1 MIDKLLSSA
10 KESGVMKN
18 VRLRGAD
25 ESSTGWWL
33 ANAVSRAGGPLVFLE
48 TDPRRLR
55 NIESNLRFFLGLLGE
70 GAPAFVFPAWDIY
83 PYARISPSSE
93 VVGERMAALD
103 FLLSGGPGI
112 VLTTPEAVGTRIPP
126 PRRLGES
133 ALTLREGEEID
144 RDRFLGDLEAR
155 MYLRRS
161 IVESPGEY
169 AVRGGIVDIYSPQER
184 RPIRLDFRGDEIDAL
199 REFHP
204 QTQRTLQSRSEVRVF
219 PAREL
224 ILTEAELE
232 SGAARLRAQAEP
244 GGRIER
250 LLDLLEA
257 EGQFSGMESLA
268 PIFLT
273 EMGTFFDAVPGDAL
287 WLIHEP
293 DLVEAAMKGLW
304 SDVEEEAAHAAERG
318 LIGYPPERMWLRPA
332 EVEEGIAFWPRVG
345 LDPLGLAEPYA
356 GDAPPAE
363 GAVGEREGDAEEDA
377 GDEGALIAERLMPVR
392 GRLDKFL
399 AQLEGWLA
407 GGERVVI
414 VAGEK
419 TQALRVQALLREREF
434 SVPILPP
441 AQSLEEGGDA
451 LVLAEGLLTSSIRLI
466 QDKRV
471 FFRADDLLATSQ
483 GRGPSRAGK
492 GRATESLRD
501 LKAGDYL
508 VHIDHGVGRYL
519 GVRILDHAEGQDE
532 FLHITYAEGDKL
544 YVPMDDIDRVHIFR
558 GAGEAPA
565 LSRLGG
571 TSWVK
576 TKRGVKKALQ
586 SIARDLVRLYSERK
600 VVEGYAF
607 GQEGAWDSEV
617 AAGFEYEET
626 KDQERAILDV
636 LADMEKPK
644 PMDRLVCGD
653 VGYGKTE
660 VALRAAARAISAGK
674 QVAIVVP
681 TTLLAHQHFQTFT
694 ERMATLP
701 ARVEMLSRFRTRKEQ
716 AETIEGLTAGDV
728 DIVIGTHRLL
738 QKDVAFKDLGLL
750 IVDEEHRFGVVH
762 KEKFKKMR
770 VNVDVLTLTATPI
783 PRTLQLALSGARDLS
798 TIETPPRHRLAPRT
812 YISRFSKKVVAE
824 AIRREM
830 DRGGQVFF
838 VHNRVH
844 SLPAMTRFVQ
854 AAVPEARLL
863 VAHGQMRERELE
875 KVMEDF
881 VSRKGDVLLC
891 TSIIE
896 SGLDIPTVNTILISR
911 ADTFGMA
918 QLYQLRGRVG
928 RDRFQAH
935 AYLLVPGKEALTR
948 EARGRLQALEELSE
962 LGSGF
967 KLAARDLEIRGAG
980 HLLGHRQS
988 GRIAS
993 VGFEMYCR
1001 LLEEVIQEARGQSVE
1016 YREPD
1021 ISVPVAGAVPP
1032 AWIPSQEERLE
1043 VYRRIAAVASPRE
1056 IGEIEAELADRFGE
1070 LPPRAK
1076 RLLQLGELRIRC
1088 RRCGIKSFHMK
1099 GKLVF
1104 LDTFPGDYE
1113 LSAAFLATPGMVFT
1127 GTHSF
1132 QLTIKGNWE
1141 EDFGRLTKLL
1151 EMFEACAGE
1160 REEEGEENGGA
1171 AAGPLVSSLSDQGE
1185 SV

>member
-1 MIDKLLSSA
+1 
-10 KESGVMKN
+10 MKN
-18 VRLRGAD
+18 VRLRGSE

-33 ANAVSRAGGPLVFLE
+33 ANVVRKAGRPVVFLE
-48 TDPRRLR
+48 TDPRRFR

-70 GAPAFVFPAWDIY
+70 AAPAFVFPAWDIY

-169 AVRGGIVDIYSPQER
+169 AVRGGIIDFYSPQEK

-204 QTQRTLQSRSEVRVF
+204 QTQRTLVSRSEVRVF

-224 ILTEAELE
+224 VLTEAEKE
-232 SGAARLRAQAEP
+232 GGAARLRASAEP

-250 LLDLLEA
+250 LLDHLEA

-268 PIFLT
+268 PIFLS
-273 EMGTFFDAVPGDAL
+273 EMGTFFDAVPGDAM

-293 DLVEAAMKGLW
+293 DSVESAMRRLW
-304 SDVEEEAAHAAERG
+304 ADVEEEAAHAAERG
-318 LIGYPPERMWLRPA
+318 LIGYPPERMWLRPG
-332 EVEEGIAFWPRVG
+332 EVEEGIALWPRVG
-345 LDPLGLAEPYA
+345 LDPLGLAETHV
-356 GDAPPAE
+356 GDA
-363 GAVGEREGDAEEDA
+363 EGDAE
-377 GDEGALIAERLMPVR
+377 GDDGALIAERLMPVR

-419 TQALRVQALLREREF
+419 TQALRVQALLREREY
-434 SVPILPP
+434 SVPIHPP
-441 AQSLEEGGDA
+441 ATSLAEAGDA
-451 LVLAEGLLTSSIRLI
+451 LVLAEGHLTSSVRLI
-466 QDKRV
+466 QDKWV

-483 GRGPSRAGK
+483 ARRPSRAGK

-501 LKAGDYL
+501 LKVNDYL

-519 GVRILDHAEGQDE
+519 GVRVLDHAEGQDE
-532 FLHITYAEGDKL
+532 FLHIAYAEGDKL

-571 TSWVK
+571 MGWVK

-607 GQEGAWDSEV
+607 GQDGAWDSEV

-636 LADMEKPK
+636 LADMEKPQ

-660 VALRAAARAISAGK
+660 VALRAAARAVSSGK

-694 ERMATLP
+694 ERMGALP
-701 ARVEMLSRFRTRKEQ
+701 VQVAMLSRFRTRKEQ
-716 AETIEGLTAGDV
+716 AETI
-728 DIVIGTHRLL
+728 
-738 QKDVAFKDLGLL
+738 
-750 IVDEEHRFGVVH
+750 
-762 KEKFKKMR
+762 
-770 VNVDVLTLTATPI
+770 
-783 PRTLQLALSGARDLS
+783 
-798 TIETPPRHRLAPRT
+798 
-812 YISRFSKKVVAE
+812 
-824 AIRREM
+824 
-830 DRGGQVFF
+830 
-838 VHNRVH
+838 
-844 SLPAMTRFVQ
+844 
-854 AAVPEARLL
+854 
-863 VAHGQMRERELE
+863 
-875 KVMEDF
+875 
-881 VSRKGDVLLC
+881 
-891 TSIIE
+891 
-896 SGLDIPTVNTILISR
+896 
-911 ADTFGMA
+911 
-918 QLYQLRGRVG
+918 
-928 RDRFQAH
+928 
-935 AYLLVPGKEALTR
+935 
-948 EARGRLQALEELSE
+948 
-962 LGSGF
+962 
-967 KLAARDLEIRGAG
+967 
-980 HLLGHRQS
+980 
-988 GRIAS
+988 
-993 VGFEMYCR
+993 
-1001 LLEEVIQEARGQSVE
+1001 
-1016 YREPD
+1016 
-1021 ISVPVAGAVPP
+1021 
-1032 AWIPSQEERLE
+1032 
-1043 VYRRIAAVASPRE
+1043 
-1056 IGEIEAELADRFGE
+1056 
-1070 LPPRAK
+1070 
-1076 RLLQLGELRIRC
+1076 
-1088 RRCGIKSFHMK
+1088 
-1099 GKLVF
+1099 
-1104 LDTFPGDYE
+1104 
-1113 LSAAFLATPGMVFT
+1113 
-1127 GTHSF
+1127 
-1132 QLTIKGNWE
+1132 
-1141 EDFGRLTKLL
+1141 
-1151 EMFEACAGE
+1151 
-1160 REEEGEENGGA
+1160 
-1171 AAGPLVSSLSDQGE
+1171 
-1185 SV
+1185 